1 MTVCIKEYML
11 PFIIE
16 KDYIDQTDDG
26 DEDEWLDRQ
35 TDIQIETQEERE
47 EGWQNENVS
56 ISSMG
61 AYKDIITFS
70 YFYLCIQ
77 SNFII
82 FNKAINFL
90 PSFSSVFGFQWVIKK
105 LLWL

>member
-11 PFIIE
+11 PFIME
-16 KDYIDQTDDG
+16 KDYIDQTDDD

-35 TDIQIETQEERE
+35 TYRQRDIGRKE
-47 EGWQNENVS
+47 EGWQNENIS
-56 ISSMG
+56 ISMG
-61 AYKDIITFS
+61 TYKDIITFC

-90 PSFSSVFGFQWVIKK
+90 PSFSNVFGFQWAIKK